1 MEPGCVDGLTRD
13 AFGDVA
19 DGGDTAIPD
28 ADIGT
33 PFTRV
38 IDESAAFENEVEGF
52 SQGSLKLSCGPTP
65 ASIAS

>member
-1 MEPGCVDGLTRD
+1 MEPGCVDGLARD

-19 DGGDTAIPD
+19 DGGDAAIAD

-33 PFTRV
+33 PFARV

-52 SQGSLKLSCGPTP
+52 SQGSLNSLAGQPP
-65 ASIAS
+65 LQ